1 MKLSK
6 AQISRRGFLTGAAAT
21 GALATLGLAG
31 CAPKSASDAAA
42 ETSSD
47 GVANGAA
54 NEDWLGSAPE
64 IAEGDIVETKDCD
77 ILIVGAGMSGM
88 AAAATAADL
97 GLNFIVVDK
106 GLEPA
111 APHFDVGAVNSKF
124 TEQTG
129 QSIDKGRLLN
139 ELNRYASFK
148 NDSMV
153 AKTWINESAEMV
165 EWLQALYEQKLG
177 SCDVTVDVEN
187 GSDGNAG
194 GTMYYIPPECHTFKT
209 ADGERINHIE
219 VLTEYLGD
227 KGYEVNYGH
236 DLAKLLREEN
246 GPVTGAIFETE
257 NGFVQINAAQ
267 GVVLATGGYPAN
279 PQMIQARNPIIPA
292 CVTNLNYNQNNT
304 GMGIKAALWAGAA
317 MDETPAAMIF
327 DRGAVEPGV
336 DAGYVGEGEDAAFPG
351 SGQFNLGSQPFLKV
365 DRNGLRITNES
376 ANYDAICHAAS
387 NHPGGVWCQIIDS
400 KAPEDVQR
408 FKMQGCAAM
417 TWKMQLKDKTV
428 DEAYDEKYISQ
439 GIMMKADTLDE
450 LADKLGFSGDAK
462 EQFLATCDRYN
473 ELYDMGVDEDMGK
486 EAYRLSELRT
496 APFYGTWFGGSLL
509 TTLDGV
515 RINKDTQV
523 LDPTETPIEGLCAVG
538 TCSGSYYSGNYPVYL
553 VGNCLGRQM
562 TFGRHAVRFL
572 SGDLA

>member
-1 MKLSK
+1 MKNSNTGM
-6 AQISRRGFLTGAAAT
+6 SRRSFLTGAAAT
-21 GALATLGLAG
+21 GALATLTLAG
-31 CAPKSASDAAA
+31 CSPKSAEEVAA
-42 ETSSD
+42 EEKPATDATTSTS
-47 GVANGAA
+47 A
-54 NEDWLGSAPE
+54 DWLGSAPE
-64 IAEGDIVETKDCD
+64 IAEGDIKETRECD
-77 ILIVGAGMSGM
+77 VLIVGAGMAGM

-97 GLNFIVVDK
+97 GLNFMVVDK
-106 GLEPA
+106 GAEPA

-129 QSIDKGRLLN
+129 QSIDKGRILN

-165 EWLQALYEQKLG
+165 EWLQALYEAKLG
-177 SCDVTVDVEN
+177 NCTVTVDVEN
-187 GSDGNAG
+187 GGDGGAG
-194 GTMYYIPPECHTFKT
+194 GTIYYIPPECHTFKT
-209 ADGERINHIE
+209 GEGERVNHIE

-227 KGYEVNYGH
+227 KGYHVDYSH
-236 DLAKLLREEN
+236 DLAKLLRDGD
-246 GPVTGAIFETE
+246 GPVTGAIFETKD
-257 NGFVQINAAQ
+257 GYVQINAAK
-267 GVVLATGGYPAN
+267 GVILATGGYPAN
-279 PQMIQARNPIIPA
+279 PDMVRALNPIIPA

-304 GMGIKAALWAGAA
+304 GMGIKSALWVGAA
-317 MDETPAAMIF
+317 MDTTPAAMIF

-336 DAGYVGEGEDAAFPG
+336 DAGYVGEGDKAQFPG
-351 SGQFNLGSQPFLKV
+351 NGQFNLGSQPFLKV
-365 DRNGLRITNES
+365 DRNGMRITNES

-387 NHPGGVWCQIIDS
+387 NHPGGVWCLVMDS

-408 FKMQGCAAM
+408 FKMQGCAAN
-417 TWKMQLKDKTV
+417 TWKSALKNKTV
-428 DEAYDEKYISQ
+428 DEAYDEKYISK

-462 EQFLATCDRYN
+462 QQFLATCERYN
-473 ELYDMGVDEDMGK
+473 ELYDMGADEDMGK

-496 APFYGTWFGGSLL
+496 GPFYGTWFGGALL

-515 RINKDTQV
+515 RIDKDARV
-523 LDPTETPIEGLCAVG
+523 LDENENPIEGLLAVG

-562 TFGRHAVRFL
+562 TFGRHAVRYL
-572 SGDLA
+572 AGDLA